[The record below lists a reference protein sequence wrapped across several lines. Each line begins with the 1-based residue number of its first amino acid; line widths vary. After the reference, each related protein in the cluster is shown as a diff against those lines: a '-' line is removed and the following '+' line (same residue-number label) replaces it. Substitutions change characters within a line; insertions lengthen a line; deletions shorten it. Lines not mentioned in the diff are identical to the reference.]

1 MGNGIRVATMKA
13 NQFPLQPVQSF
24 PQFDANIYAAL
35 AGNEPE
41 VAEVQPKRSPYNIP
55 VWLAQSISDRF
66 PTARS
71 AAMKRFGE
79 ARARVARCINVK
91 HRNGAHADNGV
102 DAESIEH

>member
-1 MGNGIRVATMKA
+1 MKA

-35 AGNEPE
+35 AGKEPE
-41 VAEVQPKRSPYNIP
+41 VTAVQPKRSPYHIP
-55 VWLAQSISDRF
+55 VWLAQSISDHF

-79 ARARVARCINVK
+79 ARARVARCIHAEHHCRDHADDGVEAGSVK
-91 HRNGAHADNGV
+91 H
-102 DAESIEH
+102 